1 MPQNDGQSAEV
12 AMAQGVPSAAEA
24 LAQAAELARE
34 DPRLRAILDS
44 APGVP
49 QGLFEYAVKLMRE
62 GADARAAL
70 ALRCALAW
78 APTDVNL
85 WTHLGLAYDRLEAAN
100 DARLALEHSVRL
112 DPRGADTWLLL
123 GGVLKKQGHLDAA
136 VAAYETVLQ
145 MLPES
150 ALAWQCLGVV
160 RQEQKQDARA
170 VDCFERCVKFGGAN
184 APMLANI
191 GKLYYQLGKL
201 REACAAYGRAVQLDP
216 HHAVYAHVHRRV
228 RFAVDVL
235 DGLPV
240 KHAAKNFEDSQPP
253 VADPEADDLSD
264 VFGHAFDLLAGYGH
278 TAAAQRVAL
287 KRVELWPED
296 GAARYML
303 HAINGAAI
311 TRSPPEFVAQH
322 FDAFAAS
329 FDTQLVEVLQYNLP
343 KKLCAA
349 VFECAQELALPMP
362 ENALDA
368 GCGTGLCAP
377 ILRPRVKRLTGV
389 DLSAKMLQQA
399 ARRNMYDEL
408 VCDDLVSFLDAHP
421 AAFDMLIA
429 ADVLIYIG
437 NLAEFFAAAGSA
449 LKPGA
454 LLAVSTETAH
464 PKEAATAAA
473 GYLIRPSG
481 RFAHTDAYVL
491 EQAAPWFVMH
501 GAIPT
506 TVRLDAG
513 RDLPG
518 SMFVFQRR

>member
-1 MPQNDGQSAEV
+1 MHKSDGPPAE
-12 AMAQGVPSAAEA
+12 AEITHALPSATEA
-24 LAQAAELARE
+24 LAQAAELATQ
-34 DPRLRAILDS
+34 DPRLTAILDS
-44 APGVP
+44 APGFP
-49 QGLFEYAVKLMRE
+49 RALFDYAVKLMRE
-62 GADARAAL
+62 GADACAIT

-78 APTDVNL
+78 APADANL
-85 WTHLGLAYDRLEAAN
+85 WTHLGLAYDRLEAPD
-100 DARLALEHSVRL
+100 DARLALERSVAL
-112 DPRGADTWLLL
+112 DPRGADAWLLL
-123 GGVLKKQGHLDAA
+123 GGALKKQGRLDAA
-136 VAAYETVLQ
+136 VAAYEMVLQ

-216 HHAVYAHVHRRV
+216 HHAIYGHVHRRV

-240 KHAAKNFEDSQPP
+240 KRAAKNFEDSQPP

-278 TAAAQRVAL
+278 TEAAQRVAL

-303 HAINGAAI
+303 QAINGAAI

-349 VFECAQELALPMP
+349 VFQCAQELALPMP
-362 ENALDA
+362 EHALDA

-377 ILRPRVKRLTGV
+377 ILRTRVKRLTGV

-399 ARRNMYDEL
+399 ARRNLYDVL
-408 VCDDLVSFLDAHP
+408 VCADIIAFLNAQP
-421 AAFDMLIA
+421 AAFDLLVA

-437 NLAEFFAAAGSA
+437 DLADLFAAAGSA
-449 LKPGA
+449 LRPGA

-464 PKEAATAAA
+464 PKEAAAAA
-473 GYLIRPSG
+473 GYSIRPSG
-481 RFAHTDAYVL
+481 RFAHADAYVI
-491 EQAAPWFVMH
+491 EQAAPCFVMH